1 MCIIAL
7 CVYLLYNQWMERPLR
22 LSTFTDL
29 LNKLPWWSLPALLLF
44 SLSSWM
50 IESKKW
56 QFLIKEFY
64 KLRFRES
71 VLQNLTAQAASFITP
86 FRAGEFA
93 LKSTFF
99 KKELRKKILSSI
111 LAGNLAQM
119 AVTTVLGISGV
130 LFYIKNQ
137 SPESVFLLI
146 FSSVMMCLLAFI
158 LYLWISKK
166 WQSGIL
172 NKQQWAKV
180 LIFSF
185 LRYVLFASNWLIVLI
200 LLDYE
205 ASLFIIMRNIT
216 IYYLL
221 VSIIP
226 VIQLF
231 DLALKWTVASYIF
244 NGNLYNTES
253 ILFATTIIW
262 ITNSIF
268 PTVLGCAILPFQKLK
283 IATS

>member
-119 AVTTVLGISGV
+119 AVTTVLGISGM

-172 NKQQWAKV
+172 NTQQWAKV

-205 ASLFIIMRNIT
+205 ASLFIIIRNIT

-231 DLALKWTVASYIF
+231 DIALKWTVASYIF

>member
-7 CVYLLYNQWMERPLR
+7 CVYLLYHQWLERPLS
-22 LSTFTDL
+22 LSTLSDL
-29 LNKLPWWSLPALLLF
+29 IKKLPWWTLPTLLL
-44 SLSSWM
+44 LSIGSWM

-56 QFLIKEFY
+56 QFLIKDFY

-99 KKELRKKILSSI
+99 KKELRKKILSRI
-111 LAGNLAQM
+111 LAGNIAQM
-119 AVTTVLGISGV
+119 VITSTLGICGV
-130 LFYIKNQ
+130 VFYIKNQ
-137 SPESVFLLI
+137 SSDSIFLLI
-146 FSSVMMCLLAFI
+146 FCSALICVLVFTI
-158 LYLWISKK
+158 YLWISKK
-166 WQSGIL
+166 WQSDIL
-172 NKQQWAKV
+172 NTQQWIKI
-180 LIFSF
+180 LMYSL
-185 LRYVLFASNWLIVLI
+185 LRYLIFASNWLIVLV

-226 VIQLF
+226 VIQIF
-231 DLALKWTVASYIF
+231 DIALKWTVASYIF
-244 NGNLYNTES
+244 NGSLYNAES

>member
-99 KKELRKKILSSI
+99 KKELRKKTLSSI

-172 NKQQWAKV
+172 NTQQWAKV

-231 DLALKWTVASYIF
+231 DIALKWTVASYIF

>member
-146 FSSVMMCLLAFI
+146 FSSVMMCLLALI

-172 NKQQWAKV
+172 NTQKWAKV

-205 ASLFIIMRNIT
+205 ASLFIIIRNIT

-231 DLALKWTVASYIF
+231 DIALKWTVASYIF

>member
-1 MCIIAL
+1 
-7 CVYLLYNQWMERPLR
+7 MERPLR

-119 AVTTVLGISGV
+119 AVTTVLGISGM

-146 FSSVMMCLLAFI
+146 FSSVMMCLLALI

-172 NKQQWAKV
+172 NTQQWAKV

-231 DLALKWTVASYIF
+231 DIALKWTVASYIF
-244 NGNLYNTES
+244 NGNLYNAES

>member
-99 KKELRKKILSSI
+99 KKELRKKTLSSI

-172 NKQQWAKV
+172 NTQQWAKV

-231 DLALKWTVASYIF
+231 DIALKWTVASYIF
-244 NGNLYNTES
+244 NGNLYNAES